1 MSVKSTL
8 IEILEY
14 YLQRLKSDS
23 CTMEEMDDA
32 LRVLEQNMELHG
44 TIADFAKFYGKS
56 YDAVNGVI
64 KRRMIAKPKKNLT
77 LYSFSIFRRLV
88 PESWH
93 GKR

>member
-1 MSVKSTL
+1 MLV
-8 IEILEY
+8 EILEY

-23 CTMEEMDDA
+23 CTMEEMNDA
-32 LRVLEQNMELHG
+32 LKVLEQNMELHG
-44 TIADFAKFYGKS
+44 TISDFAQFYGKTNE
-56 YDAVNGVI
+56 AVSGVI